1 MVKSSVDHDQGQYC
15 HLYEILL
22 PGIKRRLWLLM
33 AYFRLNR
40 TPMKWIHVGQT
51 QGRGK
56 LDTYK
61 LKDIPTKDIFLFP
74 LNKNFRKTLTA
85 PM

>member
-1 MVKSSVDHDQGQYC
+1 
-15 HLYEILL
+15 
-22 PGIKRRLWLLM
+22 
-33 AYFRLNR
+33 
-40 TPMKWIHVGQT
+40 MKWIHVGQT